1 MDHAVSCQPV
11 KTGLHHGFGFRTR
24 NEHARADLQVEI
36 AERRMTGDVLQRLAL
51 GTAGKHGLEAGKLFG
66 CAKLLPHQQS
76 FVDIAQLNTCRL
88 GKEQFGIMLRRLN
101 ASLTQLHG
109 GITNHIGSSHHI
121 PIFRCLN
128 YHIM

>member
-51 GTAGKHGLEAGKLFG
+51 GTPGKHGAKGGK
-66 CAKLLPHQQS
+66 
-76 FVDIAQLNTCRL
+76 DI
-88 GKEQFGIMLRRLN
+88 GDGVG
-101 ASLTQLHG
+101 LT
-109 GITNHIGSSHHI
+109 TPS
-121 PIFRCLN
+121 R
-128 YHIM
+128 